1 MVACHVRYGP
11 VVRQRQKSRE
21 CRESDEYSE
30 LVLTEGCCA
39 ARAAQPYAA
48 TAVR

>member
-21 CRESDEYSE
+21 CRESEYSE

-48 TAVR
+48 TVVR